1 MLTSSIFLRI
11 KKKQN
16 KKDIKIYFQTLFYFI
31 FFFFLLFIVLL
42 INFKLETIEIDF
54 K

>member
-31 FFFFLLFIVLL
+31 LFFLLFVVLL
-42 INFKLETIEIDF
+42 INFKLEIIQIDF